1 MEKYTVDRI
10 EDGQMAVL
18 LKRDDEKISKDVSLD
33 DLPKGISEGDILSIR
48 FDEQGNI
55 VQAKILKVEKEAAL
69 KKANDLLEKLK
80 NKNKK
85 S

>member
-10 EDGQMAVL
+10 EDGRMAVL
-18 LKRDDEKISKDVSLD
+18 LKRNNEKISKDIPLNSL
-33 DLPKGISEGDILSIR
+33 PEGISEGDILSIR
-48 FDEQGNI
+48 FDDQGNI
-55 VQAKILKVEKEAAL
+55 IQAKVLKQEKEAAL